1 MPGQPN
7 KFTEGFEYIT
17 FPGNIGVNYCGF
29 NFPESTAQDLTS
41 NNYLIGFSGSS
52 AENPALQPILN
63 AVDLAYGYGPSG
75 FAAYYNPILTLTGDR
90 NGALILNFDG
100 IRQRPPVGT
109 PNLRGIFGVN
119 NNATTNNDRAFNT
132 VNTIGILDLVCEG
145 PIQGFVTGI
154 YVPNLSGKTT
164 GDIGYTSVTFQPF
177 DSSRAT
183 SEARSIFWNDT
194 PISDLQGFFNF
205 QYINYKYT
213 FGNKTNDHTIYNPYL
228 NLYDSRY
235 DYFGRQVD
243 QNDIPLETS
252 DRFTPYPNTR
262 AHGHIKYKFFF
273 NTDFTDW
280 KKYFTLKRNLEK
292 EKSLMRHLNIN
303 DDEKNR
309 GLELLDW
316 DTSAFI

>member
-7 KFTEGFEYIT
+7 KFTEGFEYIS

-29 NFPESTAQDLTS
+29 NFPESTAQDLS
-41 NNYLIGFSGSS
+41 SSLYLIGFSGSS
-52 AENPALQPILN
+52 AENPVLQPILN
-63 AVDLAYGYGPSG
+63 AVDYAYGYGPSG
-75 FAAYYNPILTLTGDR
+75 FASYYNPILTLTGDR
-90 NGALILNFDG
+90 FGPLVIDFNGIG
-100 IRQRPPVGT
+100 QTPPVGT

-183 SEARSIFWNDT
+183 AEARSIFWNDT

-205 QYINYKYT
+205 QYVNYKYT

-252 DRFTPYPNTR
+252 VTNTYGDRLYGGFQKTSTE
-262 AHGHIKYKFFF
+262 FFLLLQ
-273 NTDFTDW
+273 NYQLLYT
-280 KKYFTLKRNLEK
+280 KLSH
-292 EKSLMRHLNIN
+292 SL
-303 DDEKNR
+303 
-309 GLELLDW
+309 
-316 DTSAFI
+316 